1 MQYTR
6 YLSSRSQAGNV
17 FGQALQG
24 PFRIHYQ
31 TESDYIDAQ
40 YYYPSLVAKWSSFM
54 NDNYLAPEDN
64 IRDFSRSIT
73 LPSAYINGNTVRHES
88 DDFSSWGVIYSPSS
102 GYHKVR
108 LAAED
113 KITLSI
119 YHSTESSA
127 TYFPQDFILKTSLTT
142 GDNYNTASKDSG
154 NSYNGNSLEFEF
166 IAHKG
171 EYLYLVI
178 NTVNFGSNNLY
189 EQNPHAF
196 AYTFS
201 YPVFD
206 LPARE
211 DITFLFDTTPI
222 INDYDS
228 PNLIRNSISFSISTQ
243 SDSAIVNNIIIY
255 RRIVTPNNKLIEESS
270 VYTSTQWGSKAYP
283 NMGPW
288 KATRFLNNL
297 SLVDGVPVGLVTK
310 NKSFSN
316 SFNDDI
322 NKFTYDHEYVEVYY
336 RISLRNESRTIVY
349 DIDTQR
355 KRIYELPRIYKF
367 DYKFLNGNYIFN
379 WYVVNGTVKSLIG
392 KSKSD
397 PNDQTIYFD
406 NQSLSNSSTYTIP
419 SSSIKNPGSYK
430 LVVSNA
436 HGIKSTISP
445 LESSLKYNPDDITV
459 SEIADF
465 VSLPQINPAPNYS
478 IGQKTVKAIITLPGK
493 TTITVPQNCVKAT
506 VKMWGAGG
514 KDGNVP
520 PGYVRQ
526 NWFAQ
531 GGSGGH
537 GVCDIIVCPGDTIDV
552 YVGKSG
558 EGTGRNKITGQYTSN
573 RGGGWSGII
582 YGQQH
587 LIVGGGGA
595 GGDYFYDPINNQYY
609 GGGNGGDGVAAFS
622 SGNAGSQPFNKFNT
636 IETLTGT
643 NNDNSLLIGKGGMG
657 YVDVVRPDVSTYS
670 TIRNLPLTTFLDLID
685 ATEFL
690 IPKRISNVQTEE
702 DNENSSAT
710 TSAFNT
716 SNFYVTPDFS
726 LTAENNSPD
735 SVYWIDLKYTS
746 VDSYAAVGGFYR
758 RVANG
763 SEILDLNNGGCSVS
777 ETVGWRGTVAQ
788 TIVQPLDPNLGGG
801 GGGGYYGGFGALMGG
816 GGGGGGNLYNYI
828 TFYTAQ
834 KQASSSSTQSITMF
848 HGIPKIS
855 GADSFISLVVNASN
869 ISTNANQT
877 ILSNYNTEASTGT
890 YSLKSNSLLDG
901 TNIFN
906 ARYSRYRTTN
916 TTTES
921 GYDPNGPTAAENPI
935 WGSSLGTY
943 DPDYVAGTGGNNQDG
958 AVVITFYTFSETEE
972 KFVFTEDTEFEI
984 PARRRFRMLTA
995 GGAGGA
1001 GTGDPATV
1009 NNKSYKPYF
1018 ISIKND
1024 SSLGVGGLGGFGNA
1038 IWSIYKNTKQTPK
1051 TLILQ
1056 IGKCG
1061 QDGKDATNGIALG
1074 GASSFS
1080 SGGNGGKVE
1089 NEGVIVGGVGGGG
1102 GGATAIYEKESSYS
1116 FKGIK
1121 NFNVLSYGY
1130 YVKPFNPFIDEY
1142 NTTNTQQTQIRGLTG
1157 FGGVG
1162 TEATFD
1168 LKLKSREVLR
1178 YAFGYSRSNY
1188 QNIIQDVGYDY
1199 NDYTI
1204 DILESTSTSGTDYIA
1219 VGLPRYNEV
1228 RIYRNSINSTN
1239 LMFTITPPV
1248 TDTDTEYFGRS
1259 ISFSG
1264 EHAVLSSRFI
1274 PFIAIGSLSTD
1285 SRPKIYIYQFSTANV
1300 TQNRTYTGVSNA
1312 TYLNGRSYTFNWSP
1326 YFTLQSVISPP
1337 QGTWDQEKDG
1347 YFGYTIK
1354 LAYFK
1359 DPVAPVGTAST
1370 NIRNQRLLYVGCPG
1384 YNNSTGIVYVYKIA
1398 GEITSPIVTGTAPYY
1413 NHPNFTLSPSGYSV
1427 SFDNSLS
1434 STQFSAS
1441 TSFTTCSGCFNCSI
1455 FTQDYIN
1462 SNSNVFTVNIGSIS
1476 GIAENSYF
1484 GYSIA
1489 NGDRQTSRS
1498 GTYGEGRYV
1507 YISAPGENMASG
1519 KVYVYDISFE
1529 YGVSQQNSITTNII
1543 LNEATD
1549 NLHNG
1554 DSYTGWNS
1562 TTKTAS
1568 IGNAYSRYTLQHFN
1582 TFNNPN
1588 PSDID
1593 YFGSKLLAF
1602 KNSPYFY
1609 VTASG
1614 EDVLQSDNNGKTYRY
1629 NSATATAPSKTINDA
1644 GRLVLIE
1651 EFNVSEVSVVESGRN
1666 YEINDILYFDLE
1678 TLGFTNITD
1687 TLINPL
1693 DSTVNTS
1700 LETTVVVP
1708 SYCTIQVTEVA
1719 TDLTPSPVCISAGG
1733 GGGGGGVKDLPLSI
1747 DSYHSAQSRNIVYP
1761 YISKYYEKAL
1771 SLDGIDASTSTSYY
1785 TSFGLNRNL
1794 VGYRTYSI
1802 SGRIYYD
1809 VNKPSSGPG
1818 GYPSSGGGG
1827 GGGGCPP
1834 GGSKII
1840 NPRISS
1846 PGGDVLTSVSS
1857 TIDEYSYN
1865 GIKVSHSPF
1874 YGAADEY
1881 YSQGIFGT
1889 DNSILNVMSQMTL
1902 SYFRSYFDTKNSLT
1916 LAPPSKN
1923 GWVQDSLLGDV
1934 NTPGIAGGPG
1944 FSVIG
1949 TGVVNNT
1956 LVTSGI
1962 TSTSE
1967 VYLPPFLAGFP
1978 NSELVLSNN
1987 YQPYKVPKNGFVYI
2001 ELLPQF
2007 NILHRLSTGNWAVTT
2022 NIFVFVNG
2030 WRKVTDA
2037 FIYSNGAWRK
2047 LN

>member
-6 YLSSRSQAGNV
+6 YFSSRNHLRRWNYQVLTSP
-17 FGQALQG
+17 FGVDDTFAPDITNGLQL
-24 PFRIHYQ
+24 
-31 TESDYIDAQ
+31 
-40 YYYPSLVAKWSSFM
+40 YYPGLYGQWSSFM
-54 NDNYLAPEDN
+54 TDNFLAPIDN
-64 IRDFSRSIT
+64 FETSYRSST
-73 LPSAYINGNTVRHES
+73 LPSAFRDGKIVQHYSSTFA
-88 DDFSSWGVIYSPSS
+88 DFGTIYVPGS
-102 GYHKVR
+102 GKHKVR
-108 LAAED
+108 IAAAD
-113 KITLSI
+113 KITLYI
-119 YHSTESSA
+119 YSGAQYSYNYPE
-127 TYFPQDFILKTSLTT
+127 DFTLVKTVTT
-142 GDNYNTASKDSG
+142 GDNNNTANKDSN
-154 NSYNGNSLEFEF
+154 NSYDGNSLEFEF
-166 IAHKG
+166 NAHKG
-171 EYLYLVI
+171 EYLYLKLD
-178 NTVNFGSNNLY
+178 TVNYDSNNSFA
-189 EQNPHAF
+189 ENPHAF

-201 YPVFD
+201 RP
-206 LPARE
+206 
-211 DITFLFDTTPI
+211 LFDYITKEEITVSFNTDPI

-228 PNLIRNSISFSISTQ
+228 PTKITLPVSINISTQ
-243 SDSAIVNNIIIY
+243 NVDAVANEISITRIIVSPRNEIAAPTNTIYTTSEWGAKTYIDVGAFNNVVVLRNLSAVNG
-255 RRIVTPNNKLIEESS
+255 VTKGLI
-270 VYTSTQWGSKAYP
+270 TST
-283 NMGPW
+283 
-288 KATRFLNNL
+288 
-297 SLVDGVPVGLVTK
+297 
-310 NKSFSN
+310 KSFSYTFTD
-316 SFNDDI
+316 SID
-322 NKFTYDHEYVEVYY
+322 KFAYDLEYTEIYYEVTLTNERGSVTYK
-336 RISLRNESRTIVY
+336 
-349 DIDTQR
+349 IDTQR
-355 KRIYELPRIYKF
+355 KRIYELPRIIKF
-367 DYKFLNGNYIFN
+367 NYKFLDGNYIFN

-397 PNDQTIYFD
+397 PNDETIYFD

-436 HGIKSTISP
+436 YGIKSTISP
-445 LESSLKYNPDDITV
+445 LQTSLKYNPADITV
-459 SEIADF
+459 SEISDF
-465 VSLPQINPAPNYS
+465 VSLPQINPEPNYS

-520 PGYVRQ
+520 PGYALQ
-526 NWFAQ
+526 TWFAQ

-595 GGDYFYDPINNQYY
+595 GGDYFYDPINNRYF

-622 SGNAGSQPFNKFNT
+622 SGNPGSQPFSKFNS
-636 IETLTGT
+636 IDLISGT
-643 NNDNSLLIGKGGMG
+643 STDNALLIGKGGLG
-657 YVDVVRPDVSTYS
+657 YTDVKRSTFATHTS
-670 TIRNLPLTTFLDLID
+670 ISNLPLDAFLDTFTVASNSD
-685 ATEFL
+685 DYL
-690 IPKRISNVQTEE
+690 IPVEISNIEKEQADEFV
-702 DNENSSAT
+702 
-710 TSAFNT
+710 FNYIYT
-716 SNFYVTPDFS
+716 IPDFS
-726 LTAENNSPD
+726 LAAQKVNEDT
-735 SVYWIDLKYTS
+735 VYWIDLKYIS
-746 VDSYAAVGGFYR
+746 IDSYAAVGTFYR

-777 ETVGWRGTVAQ
+777 ETIGWKGTVNQ
-788 TIVQPLDPNLGGG
+788 TIVEPLDPNLGGG

-816 GGGGGGNLYNYI
+816 GGGGSGNLYNYI
-828 TFYTAQ
+828 TFYATGSGN
-834 KQASSSSTQSITMF
+834 SSYI

-855 GADSFISLVVNASN
+855 GTDSFISLTVNASN
-869 ISTNANQT
+869 VSTGSTQT
-877 ILSNYNTEASTGT
+877 SLSDYNIEASTGT
-890 YSLKSNSLLDG
+890 YSLKSNTLLDG
-901 TNIFN
+901 TNIYS
-906 ARYSRYRTTN
+906 ARYTRYRTTSS
-916 TTTES
+916 TEG
-921 GYDPNGPTAAENPI
+921 GYDPNGPTPAENPI

-943 DPDYVAGTGGNNQDG
+943 DPDYVPGTGGNNQDG

-972 KFVFTEDTEFEI
+972 KFIFTEDTEFEI

-1001 GTGDPATV
+1001 GSGDPATV
-1009 NNKSYKPYF
+1009 NNKSYKPNF
-1018 ISIKND
+1018 INIKND

-1038 IWSIYKNTKQTPK
+1038 IWSIYKNTKSTPK

-1061 QDGKDATNGIALG
+1061 QDGKNATNGIALG

-1102 GGATAIYEKESSYS
+1102 GGATAIYEKESSFS

-1121 NFNVLSYGY
+1121 NFNILSSGY
-1130 YVKPFNPFIDEY
+1130 YVKPFNPIIDQY
-1142 NTTNTQQTQIRGLTG
+1142 NSVTPQENQVKSIRSY
-1157 FGGVG
+1157 GGIG

-1178 YAFGYSRSNY
+1178 YAFGYSRSDY
-1188 QNIIQDVGYDY
+1188 QTLIQDVGYDY

-1204 DILESTSTSGTDYIA
+1204 DILENRSASGTDYVA

-1228 RIYRNSINSTN
+1228 RIYRNTINSSN

-1264 EHAVLSSRFI
+1264 EHAVLTTRAT
-1274 PFIAIGSLSTD
+1274 PFIAIASLSTD

-1300 TQNRTYTGVSNA
+1300 TQNRTYTGVTNS
-1312 TYLNGRSYTFNWSP
+1312 TYINGRSYSFSWVP

-1359 DPVAPVGTAST
+1359 DPVAPSGTASG

-1413 NHPNFTLSPSGYSV
+1413 NHTNFTSSPSGYSV

-1434 STQFSAS
+1434 SRQFTAS
-1441 TSFTTCSGCFNCSI
+1441 TSFTSCTSCFNCSI

-1476 GIAENSYF
+1476 GTAQNSYF

-1498 GTYGEGRYV
+1498 DTYGEGRYV
-1507 YISAPGENMASG
+1507 YISSPGENTFSG

-1529 YGVSQQNSITTNII
+1529 YGVSTQNSITTTLR
-1543 LNEATD
+1543 LNEAAD

-1554 DSYTGWNS
+1554 DSYQGWDS
-1562 TTKTAS
+1562 TTKIAN
-1568 IGNAYSRYTLQHFN
+1568 IGNAYSRYTLQHFKI
-1582 TFNNPN
+1582 FDNPN
-1588 PSDID
+1588 PSNID
-1593 YFGSKLLAF
+1593 YFGSKILAF

-1614 EDVLQSDNNGKTYRY
+1614 EDVLESDNNGKTYRY
-1629 NSATATAPSKTINDA
+1629 NSATATAPSRTINDA

-1651 EFNVSEVSVVESGRN
+1651 EFNVTEVLLADGGRN
-1666 YEINDILYFDLE
+1666 YEINDELYFDLD
-1678 TLGFTNITD
+1678 TLGFTTITD

-1693 DSTVNTS
+1693 NSITNTE

-1708 SYCTIQVTEVA
+1708 NYCRIKVTDVA
-1719 TDLTPSPVCISAGG
+1719 TDLSPLPVCISAGG
-1733 GGGGGGVKDLPLSI
+1733 GGGGGGVKDLPLGI

-1761 YISKYYEKAL
+1761 YISQYYEKAL
-1771 SLDGIDASTSTSYY
+1771 SLDGLNASTSTSYY
-1785 TSFGLNRNL
+1785 TSLALNYDL
-1794 VGYRTYSI
+1794 VGYRSYSI
-1802 SGRIYYD
+1802 TGRFYYD
-1809 VNKPSSGPG
+1809 TNKPSAGPG

-1834 GGSKII
+1834 GGSRII
-1840 NPRISS
+1840 SPRISS
-1846 PGGDVLTSVSS
+1846 VGQDQMTSVSS
-1857 TIDEYSYN
+1857 SVEEYTYNNITVSY
-1865 GIKVSHSPF
+1865 SPF
-1874 YGAADEY
+1874 YTIADNY
-1881 YSQGIFGT
+1881 NFSSNI
-1889 DNSILNVMSQMTL
+1889 INVTKQMTAN
-1902 SYFRSYFDTKNSLT
+1902 YFRSYFDTKISVQL
-1916 LAPPSKN
+1916 PSRSKT
-1923 GWVQDSLLGDV
+1923 GWVQDPLLGDV

-1949 TGVVNNT
+1949 TGVVNNR

-1967 VYLPPFLAGFP
+1967 LYLPPFLAGFP
-1978 NSELVLSNN
+1978 NSELALSNN

-2007 NILHRLSTGNWAVTT
+2007 NILHRLSNGNWATT
-2022 NIFVFVNG
+2022 TGIYVFFNG
-2030 WRKVTDA
+2030 WRKVKDA

-2047 LN
+2047 LS

>member
-1 MQYTR
+1 MQYSR
-6 YLSSRSQAGNV
+6 YFSSRNHLRRWNYWTLTSPFNV
-17 FGQALQG
+17 DDTSAPELSNGLE
-24 PFRIHYQ
+24 R
-31 TESDYIDAQ
+31 
-40 YYYPSLVAKWSSFM
+40 YYPGLYEQWSSFM
-54 NDNYLAPEDN
+54 KENFLAPIDN
-64 IRDFSRSIT
+64 FETFYRSST
-73 LPSAYINGNTVRHES
+73 LPSGFINGNIVRHYSYSFS
-88 DDFSSWGVIYSPSS
+88 DWGTIYVPGS
-102 GYHKVR
+102 GKHKVR
-108 LAAED
+108 IAAAD
-113 KITLSI
+113 KITLRI
-119 YHSTESSA
+119 YSGPESSY
-127 TYFPQDFILKTSLTT
+127 TYSEDFTLVKTVTT
-142 GDNYNTASKDSG
+142 GDNNNTANKDSN
-154 NSYNGNSLEFEF
+154 NSYDGNSLEFEF
-166 IAHKG
+166 NAHRG
-171 EYLYLVI
+171 EFLYLRLE
-178 NTVNFGSNNLY
+178 TVNYDSNNSFA
-189 EQNPHAF
+189 ENPHAF

-201 YPVFD
+201 QPLF
-206 LPARE
+206 E
-211 DITFLFDTTPI
+211 HITKEEITVSFNTDPI

-228 PNLIRNSISFSISTQ
+228 PTRITVPVSINISTQ
-243 SDSAIVNNIIIY
+243 NDAAVANTITIRRVIVS
-255 RRIVTPNNKLIEESS
+255 PNNKIIEPEAV
-270 VYTSTQWGSKAYP
+270 VYTASEWGSKVY
-283 NMGPW
+283 
-288 KATRFLNNL
+288 LNVGAFNNTIVRSNL
-297 SLVDGVPVGLVTK
+297 SAVDGVIKGLITST
-310 NKSFSN
+310 KSFSYT
-316 SFNDDI
+316 FTDTI
-322 NKFTYDHEYVEVYY
+322 GKFAYDLDYTEIYY
-336 RISLRNESRTIVY
+336 RVTLSNESGTVTY
-349 DIDTQR
+349 NIDTQR
-355 KRIYELPRIYKF
+355 KRIYELPRIIKF
-367 DYKFLNGNYIFN
+367 NYKFLDGNYIFN

-397 PNDQTIYFD
+397 PNDETIYFD

-436 HGIKSTISP
+436 YGIKSTISP
-445 LESSLKYNPDDITV
+445 LQTSLNYNPDDITV
-459 SEIADF
+459 SEISDF
-465 VSLPQINPAPNYS
+465 VSLPQINPEPNYS
-478 IGQKTVKAIITLPGK
+478 IGEKTVKAIITLPGK

-520 PGYVRQ
+520 PGYALQ

-595 GGDYFYDPINNQYY
+595 GGDYFYDPINDRYY

-622 SGNAGSQPFNKFNT
+622 SGNNGSQPFSRFT
-636 IETLTGT
+636 SIETLGQTSS
-643 NNDNSLLIGKGGMG
+643 NNALLIGKGGLG
-657 YVDVVRPDVSTYS
+657 YISVKRPDNSTHTNS
-670 TIRNLPLTTFLDLID
+670 SNLPIDYFLDKD
-685 ATEFL
+685 DSV
-690 IPKRISNVQTEE
+690 IPREISYIEKEQAEE
-702 DNENSSAT
+702 YIY
-710 TSAFNT
+710 
-716 SNFYVTPDFS
+716 SNIYTIPDFS
-726 LTAENNSPD
+726 LAGEEVNEDT
-735 SVYWIDLKYTS
+735 VQWIDLKYTS
-746 VDSYAAVGGFYR
+746 VDSYAAVGTFYR

-777 ETVGWRGTVAQ
+777 ETIGWKGTVNQ
-788 TIVQPLDPNLGGG
+788 TIVEPLDPNLGGG

-816 GGGGGGNLYNYI
+816 GGGGSGNLYNYI
-828 TFYTAQ
+828 TYYTYNFYI
-834 KQASSSSTQSITMF
+834 ASRPYLN
-848 HGIPKIS
+848 GIPKIS
-855 GADSFISLVVNASN
+855 GADNFISLTVNESN
-869 ISTNANQT
+869 VSTGSTQT
-877 ILSNYNTEASTGT
+877 SLSDYNLEASTGT
-890 YSLKSNSLLDG
+890 YSLKSNPILDSLDY
-901 TNIFN
+901 I
-906 ARYSRYRTTN
+906 ARYNRYR

-921 GYDPNGPTAAENPI
+921 GYDPNGPKASENPI

-943 DPDYVAGTGGNNQDG
+943 DPDYVPGTGGNNQDG

-1001 GTGDPATV
+1001 GSGDPATV
-1009 NNKSYKPYF
+1009 NNKSYKPNF
-1018 ISIKND
+1018 INIQND

-1038 IWSIYKNTKQTPK
+1038 IWSIYKNTKSTPK

-1061 QDGKDATNGIALG
+1061 QDGKNATNGIALG

-1102 GGATAIYEKESSYS
+1102 GGATAIYEKESSFS

-1121 NFNVLSYGY
+1121 NFDILSSGY
-1130 YVKPFNPFIDEY
+1130 YVKPFNPIIDQYNSVTPQENQVRFIQSY
-1142 NTTNTQQTQIRGLTG
+1142 
-1157 FGGVG
+1157 GGIG
-1162 TEATFD
+1162 TEAKFD

-1178 YAFGYSRSNY
+1178 YAFGYSRSDY
-1188 QNIIQDVGYDY
+1188 QTLIQDVGYDY

-1204 DILESTSTSGTDYIA
+1204 DILENRSTSGTDYVA

-1228 RIYRNSINSTN
+1228 RIYKSTINSSN
-1239 LMFTITPPV
+1239 LMFTITPPA
-1248 TDTDTEYFGRS
+1248 TETDTEYFGRS

-1264 EHAVLSSRFI
+1264 EHSVLSSRPT
-1274 PFIAIGSLSTD
+1274 PFIAIASLSTD
-1285 SRPKIYIYQFSTANV
+1285 SRPKIYIYQFSTTNV
-1300 TQNRTYTGVSNA
+1300 TQNRTYTGVTNS
-1312 TYLNGRSYTFNWSP
+1312 TYINGRSYKFNWVP

-1359 DPVAPVGTAST
+1359 DPVAPSGTASG

-1413 NHPNFTLSPSGYSV
+1413 GHTDFTSSPSGYSV

-1434 STQFSAS
+1434 SRQFIAS
-1441 TSFTTCSGCFNCSI
+1441 TSFTSCTNCFNCSI

-1476 GIAENSYF
+1476 GTAQNSYF

-1507 YISAPGENMASG
+1507 YISSPGENTFSG

-1529 YGVSQQNSITTNII
+1529 YGVSQQNSITTNLV

-1554 DSYTGWNS
+1554 DSYTGWDS
-1562 TTKTAS
+1562 TTKIAN
-1568 IGNAYSRYTLQHFN
+1568 IGNAYSRYTLQHFKI
-1582 TFNNPN
+1582 FDNPN
-1588 PSDID
+1588 PSNID
-1593 YFGSKLLAF
+1593 YFGSKILAF

-1614 EDVLQSDNNGKTYRY
+1614 EDVLESDNNGKTYRY

-1651 EFNVSEVSVVESGRN
+1651 EFNVTEVLLSDGGRN
-1666 YEINDILYFDLE
+1666 YEINDELYFDLDE
-1678 TLGFTNITD
+1678 LGFTTITD

-1693 DSTVNTS
+1693 NSITNTE
-1700 LETTVVVP
+1700 LEKTVVVP
-1708 SYCTIQVTEVA
+1708 DYCRIKVTNVA
-1719 TDLTPSPVCISAGG
+1719 TDLSPLPVCISAGG
-1733 GGGGGGVKDLPLSI
+1733 GGGGGGVKDLPLGI
-1747 DSYHSAQSRNIVYP
+1747 DSYHSAQSRSIVYP
-1761 YISKYYEKAL
+1761 YISQYYEKAL
-1771 SLDGIDASTSTSYY
+1771 SLDGLDASTSTSYY
-1785 TSFGLNRNL
+1785 ISLALDWDL
-1794 VGYRTYSI
+1794 VGYRSYSI
-1802 SGRIYYD
+1802 TGRFYYD
-1809 VNKPSSGPG
+1809 ENKPLTGPG

-1834 GGSKII
+1834 GGSRII
-1840 NPRISS
+1840 SPRIRYVSQ
-1846 PGGDVLTSVSS
+1846 DRLTSINSSSVEEYTYNNITVS
-1857 TIDEYSYN
+1857 Y
-1865 GIKVSHSPF
+1865 SPF
-1874 YGAADEY
+1874 YTVYDAY
-1881 YSQGIFGT
+1881 NIS
-1889 DNSILNVMSQMTL
+1889 SNVLSVTKQMTAN
-1902 SYFRSYFDTKNSLT
+1902 YFRSYFDTKNSVQL
-1916 LAPPSKN
+1916 PPRSKT
-1923 GWVQDSLLGDV
+1923 GWVQDPLIGDV

-1949 TGVVNNT
+1949 TGVFNNR

-1967 VYLPPFLAGFP
+1967 LYLPTFLAGFSD
-1978 NSELVLSNN
+1978 SELTLSNN

-2007 NILHRLSTGNWAVTT
+2007 NILHRLSNGNWATT
-2022 NIFVFVNG
+2022 TSIYVFFNG
-2030 WRKVTDA
+2030 WRKVKDA

-2047 LN
+2047 LS